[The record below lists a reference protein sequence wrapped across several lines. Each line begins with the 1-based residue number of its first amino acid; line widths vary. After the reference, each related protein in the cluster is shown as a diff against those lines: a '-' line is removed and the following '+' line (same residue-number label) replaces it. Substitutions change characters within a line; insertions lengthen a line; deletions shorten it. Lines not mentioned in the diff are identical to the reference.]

1 MLHARTSHDAVQRED
16 RTHEWSFGTICRV
29 GFLCS
34 ACFWIPVGILLSI
47 AVLPGWV
54 EMEWLGEAR
63 TGIAAVP
70 AALTSAIAMTLI
82 FDTIFAMG
90 AAVLILLRKLGWK
103 LG

>member
-1 MLHARTSHDAVQRED
+1 MRNEGQK
-16 RTHEWSFGTICRV
+16 HELSFGTICRV

-34 ACFWIPVGILLSI
+34 ACFWIPVGILFSI

-54 EMEWLGEAR
+54 EMEWLGETR

-70 AALTSAIAMTLI
+70 AALISALAMTLI
-82 FDTIFAMG
+82 FDTIFALG
-90 AAVLILLRKLGWK
+90 AAVLILLRKLGWN